1 MARVDLNCDLGEGGG
16 SDDELMPLVTSANIA
31 CGIHAG
37 DVDTMRAAVSLA
49 RQHGVAIGAH
59 PSLNDRKNFGRK
71 EMKVSA
77 REVHLYVLTQTKLL
91 QIIARQCGVRVGH
104 VKPHGALY
112 TMAAR
117 NMELADAVAN
127 AVYEVDPLLVLYG
140 LADSSLLE
148 AGRARG
154 LQVASEVFADRTYQ
168 ADGSLT
174 PRTQPDALITDEA
187 IAVSQVLRMVTEGAV
202 RALDGTEVS
211 IKADTV
217 CLHGDGPRSL
227 ILAQKV
233 NEALRDAGFWLKALS
248 P

>member
-1 MARVDLNCDLGEGGG
+1 MARIDLNCDLGEGGG
-16 SDDELMPLVTSANIA
+16 HDGELMPWVTSANIA

-37 DVDTMRAAVSLA
+37 DVDTMRAAVNLA

-59 PSLNDRKNFGRK
+59 PSLNDRRNFGRK
-71 EMKVSA
+71 EMNVSA

-112 TMAAR
+112 TLAAR
-117 NMELADAVAN
+117 HPDLAEAVAN
-127 AVYEVDPLLVLYG
+127 AVHEVDPLLVLYG
-140 LADSSLLE
+140 LADSCLLE

-168 ADGSLT
+168 SDGSLT
-174 PRTQPDALITDEA
+174 PRSQPGALIADEA
-187 IAVSQVLRMVTEGAV
+187 AAVAQVLRMVTEGAV
-202 RALDGTEVS
+202 RATDGTDVS
-211 IKADTV
+211 VKADTV
-217 CLHGDGPRSL
+217 CLHGDGPQSL
-227 ILAQKV
+227 ALAEKV
-233 NEALRDAGFWLKALS
+233 NGALKGAGFWLKALS